1 MGAVGCGF
9 ISMYHKMMSKRS
21 CAHVFARYYCKR
33 RHSPRRSS
41 PGWHVAGLLAL
52 RNTNSGGAPG
62 ADPPVRPCARPRRE
76 RGQERAAPWPAHVR
90 TGRGSGWNGVAR
102 SRGFRSM
109 WWNRRSRSDPSQ
121 RTRAVRRATP
131 GSRTAMRER
140 TQNELEYCKPF
151 ILSTVAIGPGSAIKS
166 GWGAVPGLIFGISS
180 DF

>member
-1 MGAVGCGF
+1 MAAVGCGF

-21 CAHVFARYYCKR
+21 CAPVFARYDCKR

-62 ADPPVRPCARPRRE
+62 ADPPERPCARPRRE
-76 RGQERAAPWPAHVR
+76 RGQDRAAPWPAHVR

-109 WWNRRSRSDPSQ
+109 WWNRRSRRD
-121 RTRAVRRATP
+121 RCKLRYLMRAVKRWNASQP
-131 GSRTAMRER
+131 NGSG
-140 TQNELEYCKPF
+140 
-151 ILSTVAIGPGSAIKS
+151 VADRDAIIHHISEHRVSVAARQRIGSE
-166 GWGAVPGLIFGISS
+166 
-180 DF
+180 